1 MSAARAPDRLK
12 APRATVV
19 KRGWRVALGA
29 LSHRQ
34 GHRSEWLAAL
44 WLMSCGYQLLGFRL
58 KTRAG
63 EIDILAR
70 RGRVLAVVEVKRRAT
85 LELALTALKPA
96 QHERLLAAGRAIL
109 RQRPSLSGHV
119 LRIDVVALAPG
130 RVPRH
135 RRGVTA
141 SARPDAV
148 RVSPRAGAA

>member
-44 WLMSCGYQLLGFRL
+44 WLMSRGYQLLGFRL

-85 LELALTALKPA
+85 MEAALAALNA
-96 QHERLLAAGRAIL
+96 RQYERLLAAGRAVL
-109 RQRPSLSGHV
+109 RQRPSLAGHL
-119 LRIDVVALAPG
+119 LRIDMVALAPG
-130 RVPRH
+130 RLPRH
-135 RRGVTA
+135 RRGVEPFGRGRT
-141 SARPDAV
+141 
-148 RVSPRAGAA
+148 

>member
-1 MSAARAPDRLK
+1 MSAARAPDRLR

-34 GHRSEWLAAL
+34 GHRSEWLAAV
-44 WLMSCGYQLLGFRL
+44 WLMCRGYQLLGFRL

-85 LELALTALKPA
+85 MEAALAALTRK
-96 QHERLLAAGRAIL
+96 QYDRLLAAGRAVL
-109 RQRPSLSGHV
+109 RQRPSLAGHL
-119 LRIDVVALAPG
+119 LRIDMVALAPG
-130 RVPRH
+130 RLPRH
-135 RRGVTA
+135 RRGVELFG
-141 SARPDAV
+141 RD
-148 RVSPRAGAA
+148 RA